1 MANIKIITDN
11 DGQVLPITRDSA
23 VLDENGVGINNSY
36 QKQLVSGENIKTINT
51 QSLLGT
57 GNISIPKGDDAVNPF
72 KGFYSSVSAAPTTGM
87 TTGDYIFVS
96 DASPATTV
104 SIYDWDN
111 TNNQWTDSGK
121 DIDPAALAEFQSGER
136 VSATIIDN
144 TSLETPA
151 TNSIPRATDVKAQLD
166 KIKPTSTSDC
176 DLKFC
181 DENDYAIVKFQDGH
195 IKTKNFD
202 SSQITSYTK
211 LTGKTYS
218 ILGDSISTFH
228 GTEPSYTVSNYDGST
243 YAYFYPHSTL
253 DNVNKTWFRK
263 MEAITGLEMLNNASW
278 SGSEMCGNSQST
290 TSAEAGCSTRRITD
304 LSIGQ
309 TNPPDIII
317 VYIGINDMNTYTLGD
332 WTADETIPA
341 EGTIIQFAD
350 AYALGLYKV
359 MNTYPNA
366 EVYCCSLLECATV
379 DAQSNPKTFPCIN
392 SHGESLRD
400 YNKAIEEISKGI
412 GANFID
418 LHACGIT
425 YWNRSTYLFD
435 NTHPNENGTTLIAEY
450 ISSQILAQTKLKY

>member
-1 MANIKIITDN
+1 MANVKYLSDN
-11 DGQVLPITRDSA
+11 DGQVLPVTRDIA
-23 VLDENGVGINNSY
+23 VLDENGVGIDSSY
-36 QKQLVSGENIKTINT
+36 QKRLVSGVNIKTVNSH
-51 QSLLGT
+51 SLLGN
-57 GNISIPKGDDAVNPF
+57 GDIPIPKGEDAVNPF
-72 KGFYSSVSAAPTTGM
+72 KGFYFDPSDAPEGDL
-87 TTGDYIFVS
+87 GDYIFVPDGTS
-96 DASPATTV
+96 SVRIHT
-104 SIYDWDN
+104 WDKAMSEWED
-111 TNNQWTDSGK
+111 TGI
-121 DIDPAALAEFQSGER
+121 DIDPGALAEFQSGER

-151 TNSIPRATDVKAQLD
+151 TNSIPKATDVKAQLD
-166 KIKPTSTSDC
+166 KVKTASTSDC

-181 DENDYAIVKFQDGH
+181 DENDYAIVKFQGGH
-195 IKTKNFD
+195 IITKNFD
-202 SSQITSYTK
+202 SSSITSYSK

-228 GTEPSYTVSNYDGST
+228 GTEPSYTVPNYDGAS
-243 YAYFYPHSTL
+243 YAYFYPYSTL
-253 DNVNKTWFRK
+253 DNVSKTWFKK

-290 TSAEAGCSTRRITD
+290 TSAEAGCSTRRVTD
-304 LSIGQ
+304 LNIGK
-309 TNPPDIII
+309 TNTPDIII

-341 EGTIIQFAD
+341 EGTITQFAD

-359 MNTYPNA
+359 MTTYPNA

-379 DAQSNPKTFPCIN
+379 DAQSTPKTFPCIN

-425 YWNRSTYLFD
+425 YWNRATYLFD
-435 NTHPNENGTTLIAEY
+435 NTHPNENGTTLIAKY